1 MENQPPEQAL
11 EVYKTR
17 VKSQQPDSLAQSA
30 IVFSQLISKSFR
42 KPKMSRSFLMDSLL
56 SDKPNLSQKKEKLGS
71 PGGSPSAAAAVAAA
85 AMLPSLPMLPYP
97 ASYVGS
103 YLFSLGIQQQ
113 QQQQQQQAAA
123 AAAAA
128 AAALQQHPHVSSSPA
143 SLYHPYAQL
152 FATKRKSNGFS
163 NYDGCYPSP
172 PLSANPNSQ
181 QLPLHNL
188 YGTPVVGGLPLPE
201 PGSFCTSPS
210 ASSSA
215 SLDYTNNF
223 DEPQGKRFKHESSCS
238 PNSSPLKVPS
248 SGAPAEITPLIND
261 YADSSK
267 RIRTAF
273 TSTQL
278 LELEREFSHNAYLSR
293 LRRIEIANRLRLSEK
308 QVKIWFQNRRVK
320 QKKGGSESPTFNLST
335 NSNGSPQPSPVS
347 GQINVHE
354 LKVEA

>member
-1 MENQPPEQAL
+1 
-11 EVYKTR
+11 
-17 VKSQQPDSLAQSA
+17 
-30 IVFSQLISKSFR
+30 
-42 KPKMSRSFLMDSLL
+42 
-56 SDKPNLSQKKEKLGS
+56 
-71 PGGSPSAAAAVAAA
+71 
-85 AMLPSLPMLPYP
+85 
-97 ASYVGS
+97 
-103 YLFSLGIQQQ
+103 
-113 QQQQQQQAAA
+113 
-123 AAAAA
+123 
-128 AAALQQHPHVSSSPA
+128 
-143 SLYHPYAQL
+143 
-152 FATKRKSNGFS
+152 
-163 NYDGCYPSP
+163 
-172 PLSANPNSQ
+172 
-181 QLPLHNL
+181 
-188 YGTPVVGGLPLPE
+188 VGGLPLPE

-215 SLDYTNNF
+215 SLDFTNNF

-248 SGAPAEITPLIND
+248 SGVPAEITPLIND

-335 NSNGSPQPSPVS
+335 NSNGSPQGSPVS
-347 GQINVHE
+347 PTQVKVHE

>member
-1 MENQPPEQAL
+1 
-11 EVYKTR
+11 
-17 VKSQQPDSLAQSA
+17 
-30 IVFSQLISKSFR
+30 
-42 KPKMSRSFLMDSLL
+42 MSRSFLMDSLL
-56 SDKPNLSQKKEKLGS
+56 SDIPANKESIGS
-71 PGGSPSAAAAVAAA
+71 PSAASASAAAAVAATAAAA
-85 AMLPSLPMLPYP
+85 AMLPGMPMLPYP

-113 QQQQQQQAAA
+113 QQQQQQQQHQQQQQAAA

-128 AAALQQHPHVSSSPA
+128 VLQQPHA
-143 SLYHPYAQL
+143 SLYHPYAQF
-152 FATKRKSNGFS
+152 FASKRKSS
-163 NYDGCYPSP
+163 SLINYEDCYPSP
-172 PLSANPNSQ
+172 PLSANAIGHGGSS
-181 QLPLHNL
+181 QLPLPAMPSSAV
-188 YGTPVVGGLPLPE
+188 YGLPLPDA
-201 PGSFCTSPS
+201 GVFCTSPS

-215 SLDYTNNF
+215 SL

-238 PNSSPLKVPS
+238 PASSPIKSQAL
-248 SGAPAEITPLIND
+248 PALDITPLISD

-320 QKKGGSESPTFNLST
+320 QKKGGSESPTFNLSA
-335 NSNGSPQPSPVS
+335 NSSSPQTSPSTKIS
-347 GQINVHE
+347 
-354 LKVEA
+354 A